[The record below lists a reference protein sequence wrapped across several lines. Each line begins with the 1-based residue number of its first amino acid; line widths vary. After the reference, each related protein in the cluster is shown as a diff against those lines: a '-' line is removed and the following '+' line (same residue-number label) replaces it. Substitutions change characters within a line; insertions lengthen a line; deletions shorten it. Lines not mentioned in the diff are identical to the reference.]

1 MNTAFQIRARI
12 FVALAAAAFGSYTI
26 AAQTGPA
33 ISPKAATARPN
44 FAAPAA
50 ATPAPTPA
58 VAGDAGMA
66 DQQVPQPAPPAPP
79 RRAARGPFARLN
91 AVRNG
96 VLTVRNAERL
106 HVETETGNVAIH
118 IGAPGAVRYQVQI
131 QADSREPDAQRVADD
146 FQVQAVQRPTLVMLT
161 GRSMEFRRRARLWV
175 SYDVT
180 VPSAM
185 RIEVIT
191 HAGNIR
197 VDGTASNISL
207 DTDGGDISVGRVTG
221 PARLVTKGGHIIAGD
236 IGGDLHAET
245 LGGHITVANVGGDA
259 VLTTGGGH
267 IHAGRISGTAQ
278 LDTGG
283 GNVYVESAGSRVTA
297 SSAGGMIS
305 FGEAAGAIQA
315 HTSGGGIRVLRVA
328 GPMQLDSNGGSILLT
343 QVDNQVHASTGTGS
357 ITAWLVPNA
366 KFQSTSELQSGQG
379 DILVYVPR
387 NVALTIDATV
397 ESPGDHRIEAD
408 STLPLKVKYVKT
420 AAGKTLHGEC
430 AINGGGE
437 VLHLKTISGNIRLR
451 SADAM
456 LARQQALI
464 DQQYRQQMVIFQQQL
479 RRLTEE
485 DPDQIRQ
492 QMEQM
497 IGQLKLAQDMARATT
512 LRQWTAQMPTG
523 QARAL
528 APQASTPAAATGQ
541 VTAPATPETWPSST
555 PQAPEPGTADVWWIK
570 LNEIWY
576 GGVRVDYDE
585 QQRRIVRPVAQPAYP
600 EVAREAGIEGTVEM
614 RVTIDEQGRVSDI
627 RLLSGEPVLVQA
639 AMEAVRQWRYRP
651 YLVDHKP
658 VKVVTVVRLE
668 FKLQ

>member
-1 MNTAFQIRARI
+1 MKARIQIRERI
-12 FVALAAAAFGSYTI
+12 FSAILAAALAGGI
-26 AAQTGPA
+26 AGAQTTLPTAPRARQRSSFTPPA
-33 ISPKAATARPN
+33 SPAPVATA
-44 FAAPAA
+44 PAQA
-50 ATPAPTPA
+50 EP
-58 VAGDAGMA
+58 DE
-66 DQQVPQPAPPAPP
+66 QQTPQPPSPSATAI
-79 RRAARGPFARLN
+79 GPISKIGATRTGLI
-91 AVRNG
+91 
-96 VLTVRNAERL
+96 TVRGNERFRL
-106 HVETETGNVAIH
+106 ETETGNILIH
-118 IGAPGAVRYQVQI
+118 IGAAGTVRYE
-131 QADSREPDAQRVADD
+131 AHLLAENREGDAQRMLTD
-146 FQVQAVQRPTLVMLT
+146 FQVVAQARPMMVTLT
-161 GRSMEFRRRARLWV
+161 GRSMAFRSRGRLWI

-180 VPSAM
+180 VPATM
-185 RIEVIT
+185 RVEVNT

-197 VDGTASNISL
+197 VDGTAMNVAL
-207 DTDGGDISVGRVTG
+207 VTDGGDISVGRVTG
-221 PARLVTKGGHIIAGD
+221 PARLITKGGHIIAGD

-267 IHAGRISGTAQ
+267 IHAGRISGAAQ

-297 SSAGGMIS
+297 SSAGGLIS

-343 QVDNQVHASTGTGS
+343 QVDNQVHASTGAGS
-357 ITAWLVPNA
+357 ITAWFVPNA
-366 KFQSTSELQSGQG
+366 KLVSASELQSGQG
-379 DILVYVPR
+379 DILVYLPR
-387 NVALTIDATV
+387 GVALTIDATV

-408 STLPLKVKYVKT
+408 GALPLKVRYVTT
-420 AAGKTLHGEC
+420 AAGRTLHGEC
-430 AINGGGE
+430 TVNGGGE

-451 SADAM
+451 SADAL
-456 LARQQALI
+456 LARQQALV

-479 RRLTEE
+479 KRLTEE

-497 IGQLKLAQDMARATT
+497 IAQLKLAQDMARASTV
-512 LRQWTAQMPTG
+512 RQWTTGAPTP
-523 QARAL
+523 L
-528 APQASTPAAATGQ
+528 AIAPLGDVTPIGAAPVAAPPTPY
-541 VTAPATPETWPSST
+541 APA
-555 PQAPEPGTADVWWIK
+555 EPPPTAAEPRTADVWWTK

-576 GGVRVDYDE
+576 GGVPVEYGE

-614 RVTIDEQGRVSDI
+614 RVTIDEQGKVIDI
-627 RLLSGEPVLVQA
+627 RSLSGDPVLVQA

-651 YLVDHKP
+651 LVREHKP
-658 VKVVTVVRLE
+658 VKVITVVRLE

>member
-1 MNTAFQIRARI
+1 MRA
-12 FVALAAAAFGSYTI
+12 
-26 AAQTGPA
+26 
-33 ISPKAATARPN
+33 
-44 FAAPAA
+44 
-50 ATPAPTPA
+50 
-58 VAGDAGMA
+58 
-66 DQQVPQPAPPAPP
+66 
-79 RRAARGPFARLN
+79 PFARLN

-106 HVETETGNVAIH
+106 HLETETGNVAIH
-118 IGAPGAVRYQVQI
+118 IGAPGSVRYEVQI
-131 QADSREPDAQRVADD
+131 QADSREPDAQRVVDD
-146 FQVQAVQRPTLVMLT
+146 FQVAAVQRPMLVLLT
-161 GRSMEFRRRARLWV
+161 GRSVEFRRSARLWV

-185 RIEVIT
+185 RVEVIT

-197 VDGTASNISL
+197 VDGTASNVSL
-207 DTDGGDISVGRVTG
+207 DSDGGDISVGRVTG

-236 IGGDLHAET
+236 VGGDLHAET

-283 GNVYVESAGSRVTA
+283 GNVYVESAGARVTA
-297 SSAGGMIS
+297 SSAGGLIS

-366 KFQSTSELQSGQG
+366 KLQSTSELQSGQG

-408 STLPLKVKYVKT
+408 SSLPLKVKYVNT

-464 DQQYRQQMVIFQQQL
+464 DQQYHQQMMIFQQQL

-492 QMEQM
+492 QMAQAIDE
-497 IGQLKLAQDMARATT
+497 LKRAQDTARATA
-512 LRQWTAQMPTG
+512 LRQWTAQMPAAST
-523 QARAL
+523 L
-528 APQASTPAAATGQ
+528 APQASTPATAA
-541 VTAPATPETWPSST
+541 APATAPPSSDAWPAAT
-555 PQAPEPGTADVWWIK
+555 PQPPEPGTADVWWMK

-585 QQRRIVRPVAQPAYP
+585 QQRRILRPVAQPAYP

-614 RVTIDEQGRVSDI
+614 RVTIDEQGKVVDI
-627 RLLSGEPVLVQA
+627 RLLSGEPALAQA
-639 AMEAVRQWRYRP
+639 AVDAVRQWRYRP
-651 YLVDHKP
+651 YFVDHKA
-658 VKVVTVVRLE
+658 VKIVTVIRLE